1 MLPAA
6 RLGEHASSGV
16 SLMEVPQSETEDLQ
30 MLLVEEEH
38 LLRRCLVDCRQL
50 GLGPIEPAIDILIVP
65 ADVDP
70 AIATVILLDRVHLMQ
85 QRVPGAVL
93 GRHGLPVVCALLHV
107 TAELD
112 HLLLFLLLLG
122 RVAFSASLLLLG
134 RGGLRLLFGFVES
147 RVGAL
152 AGQ

>member
-1 MLPAA
+1 VLPAA
-6 RLGEHASSGV
+6 RLGEHASNGV
-16 SLMEVPQSETEDLQ
+16 SLLKSLRSESEDLQ

-38 LLRRCLVDCRQL
+38 LLRRRLVDRRQL
-50 GLGPIEPAIDILIVP
+50 GLGPIEPPIDILIVP

-70 AIATVILLDRVHLMQ
+70 AIATIILLNRVHLMQ
-85 QRVPGAVL
+85 KRVPCAVL
-93 GRHGLPVVCALLHV
+93 GRHGLPVVGALLHV
-107 TAELD
+107 AAELD

>member
-1 MLPAA
+1 
-6 RLGEHASSGV
+6 
-16 SLMEVPQSETEDLQ
+16 

-38 LLRRCLVDCRQL
+38 LLRRRLVDRRQL
-50 GLGPIEPAIDILIVP
+50 GLGPIEPPIDVLVIP

-70 AIATVILLDRVHLMQ
+70 AISAVILLDRVHLVQ

-93 GRHGLPVVCALLHV
+93 GRHWLPVVGALLHV
-107 TAELD
+107 AAELD
-112 HLLLFLLLLG
+112 HLLFFLLLLG
-122 RVAFSASLLLLG
+122 RVAFSTPLLLLG
-134 RGGLRLLFGFVES
+134 RGGLGLTLGFVER